1 MIKEC
6 KRKIIKELK
15 GSKMTMKMKKRLMK
29 KKMSIQMTGLLYI
42 PMRKLKK
49 RLRVRTKRRRKI
61 RMLLLD
67 LRAMISNRMKTM
79 TMMMDTTMTTKR
91 TPSSTTRIQQIITTT
106 CETITTLSFIVSRE
120 LSRHNQRSSLI
131 SKTNGCSQQSVDHE
145 FNIPMQFSNSSI
157 S

>member
-15 GSKMTMKMKKRLMK
+15 GSKMTMKMKKRLMRM
-29 KKMSIQMTGLLYI
+29 KMSIQMTGLLYI

-91 TPSSTTRIQQIITTT
+91 TPSSTTRIQ
-106 CETITTLSFIVSRE
+106 
-120 LSRHNQRSSLI
+120 
-131 SKTNGCSQQSVDHE
+131 
-145 FNIPMQFSNSSI
+145 
-157 S
+157 